1 MAEYKVAQDVEAED
15 KLIGPFS
22 FRQFI
27 YLIIAAV
34 AVALAWGLGQVF
46 IGLAVI
52 PLPFIIFFT
61 VLALPLR
68 KDQPMEIY
76 VAAIIS
82 YRLKPRKRIW
92 SPDGVES
99 LIEITTPKAVDE
111 HLTKDLSQMET
122 EKRLSYLADI
132 ADTKGWSIRHTTE
145 PTPNSSMMPDQ
156 YYAAQQ
162 TVSTLDEDGGVARK
176 FDAMI
181 SQADQERHDR
191 IIQNMYNQAQ
201 AQARSPVSAPA
212 QTPPA
217 NQTTTTQTPQDFSNN
232 HTSDMSAQN
241 DEYLPKF
248 NPYPTIHQ
256 SVVQP
261 MGQQNNTTANS
272 PAQTSSTEPAKPVE
286 PAANTSVITASDDI
300 ISLANNSGLSIAAL
314 QHEVDRVKQKKE
326 DSEVFISLR

>member
-46 IGLAVI
+46 IGLAII
-52 PLPFIIFFT
+52 PLPVIIFFT

-82 YRLKPRKRIW
+82 YRLKPRKRVW
-92 SPDGVES
+92 SPDGIES
-99 LIEITTPKAVDE
+99 LIEITVPKAVDE

-145 PTPNSSMMPDQ
+145 PTPNSSMVSDQ

-162 TVSTLDEDGGVARK
+162 TVGMLDEDGSVARK

-181 SQADQERHDR
+181 SRADQERHDR
-191 IIQNMYNQAQ
+191 IIQNMYYQAQTQAPTPQPTTNQAPNDNVGDT
-201 AQARSPVSAPA
+201 A
-212 QTPPA
+212 
-217 NQTTTTQTPQDFSNN
+217 
-232 HTSDMSAQN
+232 MQN
-241 DEYLPKF
+241 DEHLPKF

-256 SVVQP
+256 SVIQP
-261 MGQQNNTTANS
+261 TSQQNNTTANN
-272 PAQTSSTEPAKPVE
+272 PIQASSTEPTKPAE
-286 PAANTSVITASDDI
+286 PTANTSATAASDDI

>member
-46 IGLAVI
+46 IGLAII
-52 PLPFIIFFT
+52 PLPVIIFFT

-82 YRLKPRKRIW
+82 YRLKPRKRVW
-92 SPDGVES
+92 SPDGIES
-99 LIEITTPKAVDE
+99 LIEITVPKAVDE

-145 PTPNSSMMPDQ
+145 PTPNSSMVSDQ

-162 TVSTLDEDGGVARK
+162 TVGMLDEDSGVARK

-181 SQADQERHDR
+181 SRADQERHDR
-191 IIQNMYNQAQ
+191 IIQNMYYQAQTQAPTPQPTTNQAPNDNVGDT
-201 AQARSPVSAPA
+201 AV
-212 QTPPA
+212 
-217 NQTTTTQTPQDFSNN
+217 
-232 HTSDMSAQN
+232 QN
-241 DEYLPKF
+241 DEHLPKF

-256 SVVQP
+256 SVIQP
-261 MGQQNNTTANS
+261 TSQQSNTTANN
-272 PAQTSSTEPAKPVE
+272 PIQASSTEPTKPAE
-286 PAANTSVITASDDI
+286 PTANTSATATSDDI

>member
-76 VAAIIS
+76 IAAIIS
-82 YRLKPRKRIW
+82 YRLKSRKRIW
-92 SPDGVES
+92 SPDGIES
-99 LIEITTPKAVDE
+99 LIEITTPKVVEE

-145 PTPNSSMMPDQ
+145 PTPNSSMVPDQ

-162 TVSTLDEDGGVARK
+162 TVSTLDEDSGVARK

-181 SQADQERHDR
+181 SRADQERHDR
-191 IIQNMYNQAQ
+191 IIQNMYYQAQ
-201 AQARSPVSAPA
+201 TQAP
-212 QTPPA
+212 TPQPTT
-217 NQTTTTQTPQDFSNN
+217 NQTAPPQAPQAFDNDNVGDTAVQNN
-232 HTSDMSAQN
+232 EH
-241 DEYLPKF
+241 LPKF

-256 SVVQP
+256 SVIQP
-261 MGQQNNTTANS
+261 TSQQSNTTANN
-272 PAQTSSTEPAKPVE
+272 PIQASSTEPTKPAE
-286 PAANTSVITASDDI
+286 PTANTSATAASDDI

>member
-76 VAAIIS
+76 IAAIIS
-82 YRLKPRKRIW
+82 YRLKSRKRIW
-92 SPDGVES
+92 SPDGIES
-99 LIEITTPKAVDE
+99 LIEITTPKVVEE

-145 PTPNSSMMPDQ
+145 PTPNSSMVPDQ

-162 TVSTLDEDGGVARK
+162 TVSTLDEDSGVARK

-181 SQADQERHDR
+181 SRADQERHDR
-191 IIQNMYNQAQ
+191 IIQNMYYQAQTQAPTPQPTTNQAPNDNVGDT
-201 AQARSPVSAPA
+201 A
-212 QTPPA
+212 
-217 NQTTTTQTPQDFSNN
+217 
-232 HTSDMSAQN
+232 AQN
-241 DEYLPKF
+241 DEHLPKF

-261 MGQQNNTTANS
+261 MGQQSDTTANS
-272 PAQTSSTEPAKPVE
+272 PQASSTEPANPTE
-286 PAANTSVITASDDI
+286 PTTNTSATAASDDI

>member
-76 VAAIIS
+76 IAAIIS
-82 YRLKPRKRIW
+82 YRLKSRKRIW
-92 SPDGVES
+92 SPDGIES
-99 LIEITTPKAVDE
+99 LIEITTPKVVEE

-145 PTPNSSMMPDQ
+145 PTPNSSMVPDQ

-162 TVSTLDEDGGVARK
+162 TVSTLDEDSGVARK

-181 SQADQERHDR
+181 SRADQERHDR
-191 IIQNMYNQAQ
+191 IIQNMYYQAQTQAPTPQPTTNQA
-201 AQARSPVSAPA
+201 PNDNVGD
-212 QTPPA
+212 
-217 NQTTTTQTPQDFSNN
+217 TTV
-232 HTSDMSAQN
+232 QN
-241 DEYLPKF
+241 DEHLPKF

-261 MGQQNNTTANS
+261 MGQQSDTTTNS
-272 PAQTSSTEPAKPVE
+272 PQASSTEPANPNG
-286 PAANTSVITASDDI
+286 PTTNTSATAASDDI

>member
-34 AVALAWGLGQVF
+34 AVALAWGLGQIF
-46 IGLAVI
+46 IGLAII
-52 PLPFIIFFT
+52 PLPVIIFFT

-82 YRLKPRKRIW
+82 YRLKPRKRVW
-92 SPDGVES
+92 SPDGIES
-99 LIEITTPKAVDE
+99 LIEITVPKAVDE

-145 PTPNSSMMPDQ
+145 PTPNSSMVSDQ

-162 TVSTLDEDGGVARK
+162 TVGMLDEDSGVARK

-181 SQADQERHDR
+181 SRADQERHDR
-191 IIQNMYNQAQ
+191 IIQNMYYQAQTQAPTPQPTTNQAPNDNVGDT
-201 AQARSPVSAPA
+201 AV
-212 QTPPA
+212 
-217 NQTTTTQTPQDFSNN
+217 
-232 HTSDMSAQN
+232 QN
-241 DEYLPKF
+241 DEHLPKF

-256 SVVQP
+256 SVIQP
-261 MGQQNNTTANS
+261 TSQQSNTTANN
-272 PAQTSSTEPAKPVE
+272 PIQASSTEPTKPAE
-286 PAANTSVITASDDI
+286 PTANTSATAASDDI

>member
-46 IGLAVI
+46 IGLAII
-52 PLPFIIFFT
+52 PLPVIIFFT
-61 VLALPLR
+61 VLAVPLR

-82 YRLKPRKRIW
+82 YRLKPRKRVW
-92 SPDGVES
+92 SPDGIES
-99 LIEITTPKAVDE
+99 LIEITVPKAVDE

-145 PTPNSSMMPDQ
+145 PTPNSSMVSDQ

-162 TVSTLDEDGGVARK
+162 TVGMLDEDGSVARK

-181 SQADQERHDR
+181 SRADQERHDR
-191 IIQNMYNQAQ
+191 IIQNMYYQAQTQAPTPQPTTNQAPNDNVGDT
-201 AQARSPVSAPA
+201 A
-212 QTPPA
+212 
-217 NQTTTTQTPQDFSNN
+217 
-232 HTSDMSAQN
+232 MQN
-241 DEYLPKF
+241 DEHLPKF

-256 SVVQP
+256 SVIQP
-261 MGQQNNTTANS
+261 TSQQSNTTANS
-272 PAQTSSTEPAKPVE
+272 PIQASSTEPTKPAE
-286 PAANTSVITASDDI
+286 PTADTSATAASDDI

>member
-34 AVALAWGLGQVF
+34 AVALAWGLGQIFV
-46 IGLAVI
+46 GLAII
-52 PLPFIIFFT
+52 PLPVIIFFT

-82 YRLKPRKRIW
+82 YRLKPRKRVW
-92 SPDGVES
+92 SPDGIES
-99 LIEITTPKAVDE
+99 LIEITVPKAVDE

-145 PTPNSSMMPDQ
+145 PTPNSSMVSDQ

-162 TVSTLDEDGGVARK
+162 TVGMLDEDGSVARK

-181 SQADQERHDR
+181 SRADQERHDR
-191 IIQNMYNQAQ
+191 IIQNMYYQAQTQAPTPQPITNQAACKTMNICQ
-201 AQARSPVSAPA
+201 SSTLTRPF
-212 QTPPA
+212 T
-217 NQTTTTQTPQDFSNN
+217 NQLSSLRASKATQP
-232 HTSDMSAQN
+232 
-241 DEYLPKF
+241 
-248 NPYPTIHQ
+248 PTILFKLAQQ
-256 SVVQP
+256 SQP
-261 MGQQNNTTANS
+261 SQPNQQQTL
-272 PAQTSSTEPAKPVE
+272 AQQQ
-286 PAANTSVITASDDI
+286 
-300 ISLANNSGLSIAAL
+300 L
-314 QHEVDRVKQKKE
+314 QM
-326 DSEVFISLR
+326 I

>member
-34 AVALAWGLGQVF
+34 AVALAWGLGQIFV
-46 IGLAVI
+46 GLAII
-52 PLPFIIFFT
+52 PLPVIIFFT

-82 YRLKPRKRIW
+82 YRLKPRKRVW
-92 SPDGVES
+92 SPDGIES
-99 LIEITTPKAVDE
+99 LIEITVPKAVDE

-145 PTPNSSMMPDQ
+145 PTPNSSMVSDQ

-162 TVSTLDEDGGVARK
+162 TVGMLDEDGSVARK

-181 SQADQERHDR
+181 SRADQERHDR
-191 IIQNMYNQAQ
+191 IIQNMYYQAQTQAPTPQPTTNQAPNDNVGDT
-201 AQARSPVSAPA
+201 A
-212 QTPPA
+212 
-217 NQTTTTQTPQDFSNN
+217 
-232 HTSDMSAQN
+232 MQN
-241 DEYLPKF
+241 DEHLPKF

-256 SVVQP
+256 SVIQP
-261 MGQQNNTTANS
+261 TSQQSNTTANN
-272 PAQTSSTEPAKPVE
+272 PIQASSTEPTKPAE
-286 PAANTSVITASDDI
+286 PTANTSATAASDDI

>member
-34 AVALAWGLGQVF
+34 AVALAWGLGQIF
-46 IGLAVI
+46 IGLAII
-52 PLPFIIFFT
+52 PLPVIIFFT

-82 YRLKPRKRIW
+82 YRLKPRKRVW
-92 SPDGVES
+92 SPDGIES
-99 LIEITTPKAVDE
+99 LIEITVPKAVDE

-145 PTPNSSMMPDQ
+145 PTPNSSMVSDQ

-162 TVSTLDEDGGVARK
+162 TVGMLDEDGSVARK

-181 SQADQERHDR
+181 SRADQERHDR
-191 IIQNMYNQAQ
+191 IIQNMYYQAQ
-201 AQARSPVSAPA
+201 TQAP
-212 QTPPA
+212 TP
-217 NQTTTTQTPQDFSNN
+217 QTTTNQAAPPQASQAFDNDEVGD
-232 HTSDMSAQN
+232 TAAQN
-241 DEYLPKF
+241 DEHLPKF

-261 MGQQNNTTANS
+261 MGQQSDITANS
-272 PAQTSSTEPAKPVE
+272 PKASSTEPAKPTG
-286 PAANTSVITASDDI
+286 PTTNTSATAASDDI

>member
-34 AVALAWGLGQVF
+34 AVALAWGLGQIF
-46 IGLAVI
+46 IGLAII
-52 PLPFIIFFT
+52 PLPVIIFFT

-82 YRLKPRKRIW
+82 YRLKPRKRVW
-92 SPDGVES
+92 SPDGIES
-99 LIEITTPKAVDE
+99 LIEITVPKAVDE

-145 PTPNSSMMPDQ
+145 PTPNSSMVSDQ

-162 TVSTLDEDGGVARK
+162 TVGMLDEDGSVARK

-181 SQADQERHDR
+181 SRADQERHDR
-191 IIQNMYNQAQ
+191 IIQNMYYQAQTQAPTPQPMTNQAAPPQ
-201 AQARSPVSAPA
+201 APQAFDNDNVGDTA
-212 QTPPA
+212 
-217 NQTTTTQTPQDFSNN
+217 
-232 HTSDMSAQN
+232 AQN
-241 DEYLPKF
+241 DEHLPKF

-256 SVVQP
+256 SVIQP
-261 MGQQNNTTANS
+261 TSQQSNTTANS
-272 PAQTSSTEPAKPVE
+272 PIQASSTEPANPTG
-286 PAANTSVITASDDI
+286 PTTNTSATAASDDI

>member
-76 VAAIIS
+76 IAAIIS
-82 YRLKPRKRIW
+82 YRLKSRKRIW
-92 SPDGVES
+92 SPDGIES
-99 LIEITTPKAVDE
+99 LIEITTPKVVEE

-145 PTPNSSMMPDQ
+145 PTPNSSMVPDQ

-162 TVSTLDEDGGVARK
+162 TVSTLDEDSGVARK

-181 SQADQERHDR
+181 SRADQERHDR
-191 IIQNMYNQAQ
+191 IIQNMYYQAQ
-201 AQARSPVSAPA
+201 TQSP
-212 QTPPA
+212 
-217 NQTTTTQTPQDFSNN
+217 TPQPI
-232 HTSDMSAQN
+232 TSQAAPPQAPQAFDNDNVGDTAVQN
-241 DEYLPKF
+241 DEHLPKF

-256 SVVQP
+256 SVIQP
-261 MGQQNNTTANS
+261 TSQQSNTTANN
-272 PAQTSSTEPAKPVE
+272 PIQASSTEPTKPAE
-286 PAANTSVITASDDI
+286 PTANTSATAASDDI

>member
-76 VAAIIS
+76 IAAIIS
-82 YRLKPRKRIW
+82 YRLKSRKRIW
-92 SPDGVES
+92 SPDGIES
-99 LIEITTPKAVDE
+99 LIEITTPKVVEE

-145 PTPNSSMMPDQ
+145 PTPNSSMVPDQ

-162 TVSTLDEDGGVARK
+162 TVSTLDEDSGVARK

-181 SQADQERHDR
+181 SRADQERHDR
-191 IIQNMYNQAQ
+191 IIQNMYYQAQ
-201 AQARSPVSAPA
+201 TQSP
-212 QTPPA
+212 
-217 NQTTTTQTPQDFSNN
+217 TPQPI
-232 HTSDMSAQN
+232 TSQAAPPQAPQAFDNDNVGDTAVQN
-241 DEYLPKF
+241 DEHLPKF

-256 SVVQP
+256 SVIQP
-261 MGQQNNTTANS
+261 TSQQSNTTANN
-272 PAQTSSTEPAKPVE
+272 PIQASSTEPANPNG
-286 PAANTSVITASDDI
+286 PTTNTSATAASDDI

>member
-76 VAAIIS
+76 IAAIIS
-82 YRLKPRKRIW
+82 YRLKSRKRIW
-92 SPDGVES
+92 SPDGIES
-99 LIEITTPKAVDE
+99 LIEITTPKVVEE

-145 PTPNSSMMPDQ
+145 PTPNSSMVPDQ

-162 TVSTLDEDGGVARK
+162 TVSTLDEDSGVARK

-181 SQADQERHDR
+181 SRADQERHDR
-191 IIQNMYNQAQ
+191 IIQNMYYQAQ
-201 AQARSPVSAPA
+201 TQAP
-212 QTPPA
+212 TPQPMT
-217 NQTTTTQTPQDFSNN
+217 NQTAPPQAPQAFDNDN
-232 HTSDMSAQN
+232 IDDTAAQN
-241 DEYLPKF
+241 DEHLPKF

-256 SVVQP
+256 SVIQP
-261 MGQQNNTTANS
+261 TSQQSNTTANS
-272 PAQTSSTEPAKPVE
+272 PIQASSTEPTKPAE
-286 PAANTSVITASDDI
+286 PTANTSATAASDDI

>member
-34 AVALAWGLGQVF
+34 AVALAWGLGQIF
-46 IGLAVI
+46 IGLAII
-52 PLPFIIFFT
+52 PLPVIIFFT

-82 YRLKPRKRIW
+82 YRLKPHKRIW
-92 SPDGVES
+92 SPDGIES
-99 LIEITTPKAVDE
+99 LIEITVPKAVDE

-145 PTPNSSMMPDQ
+145 PTPNSSMVSDQ

-162 TVSTLDEDGGVARK
+162 TVGMLDEDGSVARK

-181 SQADQERHDR
+181 SRADQERHDR
-191 IIQNMYNQAQ
+191 IIQNMYYQAQTQAPTPQPITNQAAPPQ
-201 AQARSPVSAPA
+201 AFDNDNVGNTA
-212 QTPPA
+212 
-217 NQTTTTQTPQDFSNN
+217 
-232 HTSDMSAQN
+232 AQN
-241 DEYLPKF
+241 DEHLPKF

-256 SVVQP
+256 SVIQP
-261 MGQQNNTTANS
+261 TSQQSNTTANS
-272 PAQTSSTEPAKPVE
+272 PIQASSTEPTKPAE
-286 PAANTSVITASDDI
+286 PTADTSATMASDDI

>member
-46 IGLAVI
+46 VGLAII
-52 PLPFIIFFT
+52 PLPVIIFFT

-82 YRLKPRKRIW
+82 YRLKPRKRVW
-92 SPDGVES
+92 SPDGIES
-99 LIEITTPKAVDE
+99 LIEITVPKAVDE

-145 PTPNSSMMPDQ
+145 PTPNSSMVSDQ

-162 TVSTLDEDGGVARK
+162 TVGMLDEDGSVARK

-181 SQADQERHDR
+181 SRADQERHDR
-191 IIQNMYNQAQ
+191 IIQNMYYQAQTQAPTPQLITNQAPQ
-201 AQARSPVSAPA
+201 AFDNDNVGDTA
-212 QTPPA
+212 
-217 NQTTTTQTPQDFSNN
+217 
-232 HTSDMSAQN
+232 AQN
-241 DEYLPKF
+241 DEHLPKF

-256 SVVQP
+256 SVIQP
-261 MGQQNNTTANS
+261 TSQQSNTTANN
-272 PAQTSSTEPAKPVE
+272 PIQASSTEPTKPAE
-286 PAANTSVITASDDI
+286 PTANTSATAASDDI

>member
-76 VAAIIS
+76 IAAIIS
-82 YRLKPRKRIW
+82 YRLKSRKRIW
-92 SPDGVES
+92 SPDGIES
-99 LIEITTPKAVDE
+99 LIEITTPKVVEE

-145 PTPNSSMMPDQ
+145 PTPNSSMVPDQ

-162 TVSTLDEDGGVARK
+162 TVSTLDEDSGVARK

-181 SQADQERHDR
+181 SRADQERHDR
-191 IIQNMYNQAQ
+191 IIQNMYYQAQ
-201 AQARSPVSAPA
+201 TQSP
-212 QTPPA
+212 
-217 NQTTTTQTPQDFSNN
+217 TPQPI
-232 HTSDMSAQN
+232 TSQAAPPQAPQAFDNDSVGDTAVQN
-241 DEYLPKF
+241 DEHLPKF

-256 SVVQP
+256 SVIQP
-261 MGQQNNTTANS
+261 TSQQSNTTANS
-272 PAQTSSTEPAKPVE
+272 PIQASSTEPTKPAE
-286 PAANTSVITASDDI
+286 PTANTSATAASDDI

>member
-34 AVALAWGLGQVF
+34 AIALAWGLGQIF
-46 IGLAVI
+46 IGLAII

-76 VAAIIS
+76 MAAIVS
-82 YRLKPRKRIW
+82 YLLKPRKRIW
-92 SPDGVES
+92 SPDGIES
-99 LIEITTPKAVDE
+99 LIEITTPKVVDE

-145 PTPNSSMMPDQ
+145 PAPNSSMMPDQ

-191 IIQNMYNQAQ
+191 IIQNMYNQTQAQ
-201 AQARSPVSAPA
+201 AQFPAAVPA
-212 QTPPA
+212 QTPTE
-217 NQTTTTQTPQDFSNN
+217 QTTTAQAPQAFNN
-232 HTSDMSAQN
+232 DNTGDIAAQN
-241 DEYLPKF
+241 DDHLPKF

-261 MGQQNNTTANS
+261 MGQQSNTTANS
-272 PAQTSSTEPAKPVE
+272 PIQASSTEPTKPAE
-286 PAANTSVITASDDI
+286 PTANTSATTASDDI

>member
-76 VAAIIS
+76 IAAIIS
-82 YRLKPRKRIW
+82 YRLKSRKRIW
-92 SPDGVES
+92 SPDGIES
-99 LIEITTPKAVDE
+99 LIEITTPKVVEE

-145 PTPNSSMMPDQ
+145 PTPNSSMVPDQ

-162 TVSTLDEDGGVARK
+162 TVSTLDEDSGVARK

-181 SQADQERHDR
+181 SRADQERHDR
-191 IIQNMYNQAQ
+191 IIQNMYYQAQ
-201 AQARSPVSAPA
+201 TQSP
-212 QTPPA
+212 
-217 NQTTTTQTPQDFSNN
+217 TPQPI
-232 HTSDMSAQN
+232 TSQAAPPQAPQAFDNDSVGDTAVQN
-241 DEYLPKF
+241 DEHLPKF

-256 SVVQP
+256 SVIQP
-261 MGQQNNTTANS
+261 TSQQSNTTANN
-272 PAQTSSTEPAKPVE
+272 PIQASSTEPTKPAE
-286 PAANTSVITASDDI
+286 PTANTSATATSDDI

-326 DSEVFISLR
+326 DSEAFISLR